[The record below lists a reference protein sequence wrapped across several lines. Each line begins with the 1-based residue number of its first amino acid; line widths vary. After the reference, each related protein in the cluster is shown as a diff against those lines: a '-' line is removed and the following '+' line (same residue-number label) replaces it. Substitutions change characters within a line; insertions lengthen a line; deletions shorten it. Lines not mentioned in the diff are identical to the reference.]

1 MLPNTWAQTWVRAS
15 HWVGLTLPGM
25 IDEPGSFSGRASS
38 PRPERG
44 PEPRKRMSLAIL
56 NSEAATVLIAPW
68 LKTMASWAARA
79 SNLFGAVVKGRP
91 VMAAI
96 CSATFSAKPTGAFRP
111 VPTAVPPWASSISLG
126 RVCSMRS
133 MPLATCWA

>member
-1 MLPNTWAQTWVRAS
+1 WLPAMVTAVWLPNTWQQTMVMAS

-68 LKTMASWAARA
+68 LKTMASWAASA
-79 SNLFGAVVKGRP
+79 SNLLGAVLNGMC
-91 VMAAI
+91 VMRAMQ
-96 CSATFSAKPTGAFRP
+96 SATIWSNPTGAFRP
-111 VPTAVPPWASSISLG
+111 VPTAVPP
-126 RVCSMRS
+126 
-133 MPLATCWA
+133 